1 MYQQTTTPSNM
12 FTETAT
18 TETLIALDPRFEM
31 NSFKILFLSCINM
44 ELNTRV
50 TEAEEAEIIEFLLHV
65 GTEYKL
71 HTLMTNL
78 GIDQCVNEIFT
89 KERIRDFILSLTDRF
104 YIELSGEDN
113 EERMIT
119 LISNGLLNKKFNE
132 FTRTPKEFFERI
144 HSDINIPALL
154 SNNNWLVTVVMIFLV
169 FPNLQLSIVD

>member
-1 MYQQTTTPSNM
+1 MPSQT
-12 FTETAT
+12 FTEITS
-18 TETLIALDPRFEM
+18 TEPLIEVDARFEM
-31 NSFKILFLSCINM
+31 TSFKILFLSCINM
-44 ELNTRV
+44 ELNNRV
-50 TEAEEAEIIEFLLHV
+50 TELEEAEIIEFLLHV

-113 EERMIT
+113 EEHMIT
-119 LISNGLLNKKFNE
+119 LISNGLINNKFNE

-154 SNNNWLVTVVMIFLV
+154 SNNKWLVTVVMIFLV
-169 FPNLQLSIVD
+169 FPNLQLSTVN

>member
-1 MYQQTTTPSNM
+1 MYQAPTTPM
-12 FTETAT
+12 YTELT
-18 TETLIALDPRFEM
+18 TSEPLIEIDTRFEM

-50 TEAEEAEIIEFLLHV
+50 TENEESDVIEFLLHV

-78 GIDQCVNEIFT
+78 GIDNCVNEIFT

-113 EERMIT
+113 EKHLLD
-119 LISNGLLNKKFNE
+119 LIANGLINKKFNE
-132 FTRTPKEFFERI
+132 FTRMPKEFFERI
-144 HSDINIPALL
+144 HSDINIPGLL
-154 SNNNWLVTVVMIFLV
+154 SNNKWLVTIVMIFLV
-169 FPNLQLSIVD
+169 FPNLELTTVD